1 MTNAVETGGGNDS
14 YEALVAFLYRTP
26 IGLAEITSVGTIEM
40 LNPMAAQLLMP
51 LAPDAELIN
60 LFKVLES
67 VAPQLHQMTLDF
79 AAPTGVICESLRI
92 DLGAMVRG
100 HDVEVL
106 SISLMKLE
114 NGHLMAVLADAT
126 LEAAR
131 EQQKL
136 VRRLRDAARTDTLTQ
151 MPNREAVREQL
162 QRMIDP
168 AHTGSGGNA
177 DSGGCAV
184 LFMNCDRFKQ
194 INDALGHATGDEV
207 LGMMAERLRSTLRP
221 SDRIGAPSGLQQ
233 MAARV
238 GSDEFVVILDGMRRV
253 EDMLAVSR
261 RILHVLSAPY
271 VTRMHRVNCS
281 VSMGLVMTAQAGA
294 DADVVLQDASIAMVE
309 AKRAGG
315 ARYVVFEA
323 SMRERAAHQGAKE
336 ADLRRALFEKELFVV
351 YQPLVGLTLPDRV
364 ERSVG
369 VEALVRWQHPQNGI
383 VLPLEF
389 ISTAENCGLIG
400 ELGDFVLETACR
412 DFMHWRATLGQQAP
426 RLMAVNLSR
435 AQLTQPGW
443 LARVRAILHATGIPT
458 HCLQLEITES
468 LAAQDEKVQL
478 QLHQLKALG
487 IKLALDDFGTG
498 YSSLACLHLL
508 PVDTV
513 KIDRSFVSQADTSH
527 HHKLLIDATVKVAH
541 SLGMN
546 TVAEGIETR
555 AQLDVVRELGC
566 EKGQGYLFSR
576 PLASEDLMRWMLDV
590 GHHEHRHE
598 HRHEHEHERRPA
610 GDEAVQAGSASIT
623 SRI

>member
-1 MTNAVETGGGNDS
+1 MTNTVETGGANDS
-14 YEALVAFLYRTP
+14 YEALIAFLYRAP
-26 IGLAEITSVGTIEM
+26 VGLAETTAAGTIEM

-51 LAPDAELIN
+51 LAPNAELAN
-60 LFKVLES
+60 LFDVLKS
-67 VAPQLHQMTLDF
+67 VAPQLHQMTLDYT
-79 AAPTGVICESLRI
+79 APTGVVCESLRI
-92 DLGAMVRG
+92 HLGTMVRG
-100 HDVEVL
+100 HDIEVL

-136 VRRLRDAARTDTLTQ
+136 LRKLRDAARTDTLTQ

-162 QRMIDP
+162 QGMIDSTQ
-168 AHTGSGGNA
+168 TGGSSAG
-177 DSGGCAV
+177 GGCAV

-207 LGMMAERLRSTLRP
+207 LGLMAERLRSTLRP
-221 SDRIGAPSGLQQ
+221 GDRIGTPPGLNQ
-233 MAARV
+233 MAARI
-238 GSDEFVVILDGMRRV
+238 GSDEFVVILGGMRRV
-253 EDMLAVSR
+253 DDLLAVSR
-261 RILHVLSAPY
+261 RILDVLSAPY

-281 VSMGLVMTAQAGA
+281 VSMGLVMMAQVGA
-294 DADVVLQDASIAMVE
+294 DADADAVLQDASIAMVE

-315 ARYVVFEA
+315 ARYVVFDA

-336 ADLRRALFEKELFVV
+336 ADLRRAMFEKELFVV
-351 YQPLVGLTLPDRV
+351 YQPLVGLTLPGRI
-364 ERSVG
+364 ERSAG
-369 VEALVRWQHPQNGI
+369 VEALVRWQHPHNG
-383 VLPLEF
+383 VVPPLEF
-389 ISTAENCGLIG
+389 ISIAENCGLIG

-412 DFMHWRATLGQQAP
+412 DFMHWQATLGPHAP
-426 RLMAVNLSR
+426 RLLAVNLSR
-435 AQLTQPGW
+435 AQLAQPGW
-443 LARVRAILHATGIPT
+443 LARVRVILQVTGIPVN
-458 HCLQLEITES
+458 CLQLEITES

-478 QLHQLKALG
+478 QLHELKALG

-546 TVAEGIETR
+546 TVAEGIETH
-555 AQLDVVRELGC
+555 AQLEVVRELGC
-566 EKGQGYLFSR
+566 EKGQGYLLSR
-576 PLASEDLMRWMLDV
+576 PLASEALMTWML
-590 GHHEHRHE
+590 
-598 HRHEHEHERRPA
+598 
-610 GDEAVQAGSASIT
+610 GDETLQADDDSIA
-623 SRI
+623 SRIPGTSSVD